1 MQIKAIAVALALSQA
16 TTLVSA
22 AGSSVADTYWRS
34 FKSPVDPNNVVLP
47 SIPQTTLHNPTK
59 ECTYYETPASF
70 NFDPKEWPTTWETAT
85 SNGMSKTKEFLDLY
99 NSIDWKSMPNIPVRK
114 VGADGGLDMS
124 GYDSSDPDCWW
135 SATTCTKPKH
145 ANVNED
151 IYSCPEPETWG
162 LTYDDG
168 PNCSHNAFY
177 DFLQEKKLKASMF
190 YSGSNAMNWP
200 LGALRGIKDGHHI
213 ADHTWSHQLMTTL
226 TNEEVL
232 AELYYTQKA
241 IKLTTGVTPRHW
253 RPAFGDVDDRVRW
266 IATQLGLTTI
276 LWDLDTDDW
285 AAGSS
290 ETLSQVESTYEKF
303 IKMGTDGVY
312 AKSGNIVLTHEI
324 DGTTMELAMKYLPKI
339 QTAYKHVVDI
349 ATCASI
355 TNPYFE
361 DNVVFPTFATYASTG
376 ATGGQPSTGKSAV
389 AGNGSSGSLSA
400 SASASASASGKASAA
415 ASGTAAAVS
424 KAAASKAVT
433 PAGSASKAESTISS
447 ASQSNTIDSGAFS
460 VGPNV
465 VGIAVLAIF
474 ALVF

>member
-1 MQIKAIAVALALSQA
+1 MQIKAIAVALAITQA
-16 TTLVSA
+16 ATFTNA
-22 AGSSVADTYWRS
+22 AASTVADTYWKS

-47 SIPQTTLHNPTK
+47 SIPQTTLHDAVK

-70 NFDPKEWPTTWETAT
+70 NFDPAEWPTTWETAT
-85 SNGMSKTKEFLDLY
+85 SNGMSKSKEFLDLY
-99 NSIDWKSMPNIPVRK
+99 NSLDWKSMPDIPVRK
-114 VGADGGLDMS
+114 LGSNGAPDMS
-124 GYDSSDPDCWW
+124 SYDSANDPDCWW

-145 ANVNED
+145 ENINAD
-151 IYSCPEPETWG
+151 IYNCPEPQTWG

-190 YSGSNAMNWP
+190 YSGSNVLNWP

-232 AELYYTQKA
+232 AELYFTQKA
-241 IKLTTGVTPRHW
+241 IKLTTGVTPRIW

-266 IATQLGLTTI
+266 IATQLGLTTA

-285 AAGSS
+285 TADSP
-290 ETLSQVESTYEKF
+290 ETQAVVEATYDKY
-303 IKMGTDGVY
+303 IKMGTDGTY

-324 DGTTMELAMKYLPKI
+324 DGKTMELAMKYLPKI

-361 DNVVFPTFATYASTG
+361 DTVVFPTFASYVATG
-376 ATGGQPSTGKSAV
+376 ANGGQPSS
-389 AGNGSSGSLSA
+389 GNSS
-400 SASASASASGKASAA
+400 
-415 ASGTAAAVS
+415 
-424 KAAASKAVT
+424 VT
-433 PAGSASKAESTISS
+433 PAKGSS
-447 ASQSNTIDSGAFS
+447 A
-460 VGPNV
+460 
-465 VGIAVLAIF
+465 AIS
-474 ALVF
+474 